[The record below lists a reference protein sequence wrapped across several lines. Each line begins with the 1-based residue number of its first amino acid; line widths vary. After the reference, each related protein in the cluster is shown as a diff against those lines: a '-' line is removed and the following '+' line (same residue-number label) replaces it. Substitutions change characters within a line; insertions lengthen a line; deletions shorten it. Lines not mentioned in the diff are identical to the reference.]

1 MSFSRGRPGLR
12 YKLIQHQKITM
23 LLLSFADLDDRMSY
37 GSLRNGDSVYDIY
50 DDEATGGKSN
60 RARRSIRK
68 KEKGDSVKRPGMY
81 HSKVIQ
87 DMAVVQGS
95 PSISHVTESFGDAN
109 IAYGSN
115 ARLSQARISLTEAS
129 SSALIS
135 NSTLMNKPSM
145 RPTSSVIIKKPQK
158 RTETPEMEC
167 ALLLTEES
175 KAVNSID
182 ELPPLE
188 PAVLEASVTTTR
200 KNEQELNREQKEM
213 REKLFKTVEKRKP
226 LISLADLNFIHRL
239 PVSSAFTYSFFELP
253 SHHREHNESI
263 KKAAGRIG
271 RRRKKESGHFRS
283 KSAP

>member
-1 MSFSRGRPGLR
+1 
-12 YKLIQHQKITM
+12 M

-37 GSLRNGDSVYDIY
+37 GSLRNGDSVYAIY

>member
-1 MSFSRGRPGLR
+1 
-12 YKLIQHQKITM
+12 M
-23 LLLSFADLDDRMSY
+23 LLLSFPDLDDRMSY

-50 DDEATGGKSN
+50 DDEATGGKSS

-68 KEKGDSVKRPGMY
+68 REKGDSVKRPGNY

-95 PSISHVTESFGDAN
+95 PSISYVTESFGDAN
-109 IAYGSN
+109 ITYGSN
-115 ARLSQARISLTEAS
+115 ARLSQARISLTEAG
-129 SSALIS
+129 SSA
-135 NSTLMNKPSM
+135 STLMNKPSM
-145 RPTSSVIIKKPQK
+145 RTTSSVIIKKPQK

-188 PAVLEASVTTTR
+188 PVVLEASVATTQ
-200 KNEQELNREQKEM
+200 KNEQELNREQKEK

-226 LISLADLNFIHRL
+226 LISLEDLNFIHRL
-239 PVSSAFTYSFFELP
+239 PVSSAFTYSFYELP

-263 KKAAGRIG
+263 KKAAGRID
-271 RRRKKESGHFRS
+271 RRGKKESGHFRS

>member
-1 MSFSRGRPGLR
+1 MSFSRLRPGLK
-12 YKLIQHQKITM
+12 YKLIQRQKITM

-50 DDEATGGKSN
+50 DDEATEGKSS

-68 KEKGDSVKRPGMY
+68 REKGDSVKRPGNY

-95 PSISHVTESFGDAN
+95 PSISYVAESFGDAN
-109 IAYGSN
+109 ITYGSN
-115 ARLSQARISLTEAS
+115 ARLSQARISLTEAG
-129 SSALIS
+129 SSA
-135 NSTLMNKPSM
+135 STLMNKPSM

-188 PAVLEASVTTTR
+188 PVVLEASVATTQ
-200 KNEQELNREQKEM
+200 KNEQELNREQKEK

-226 LISLADLNFIHRL
+226 LISLEDLNFIHRL
-239 PVSSAFTYSFFELP
+239 PVSSAFTYSFYELP
-253 SHHREHNESI
+253 SQHRDHNESI